1 MENGTITAY
10 ALDMIQQR
18 GRIMVAPGEKVY
30 EGMIVGEHARD
41 NDLPVN
47 PTKAK
52 QLTNFRSQG
61 DGKGIMLE
69 PPLRLSLER
78 SLEYI
83 KPDEYVEATPKSLRL
98 RKKVLKEHERK
109 RIAKVRAMR
118 IEEVEEPAL
127 A

>member
-1 MENGTITAY
+1 
-10 ALDMIQQR
+10 
-18 GRIMVAPGEKVY
+18 
-30 EGMIVGEHARD
+30 
-41 NDLPVN
+41 
-47 PTKAK
+47 
-52 QLTNFRSQG
+52 
-61 DGKGIMLE
+61 MLE

-83 KPDEYVEATPKSLRL
+83 KSDEYVEATPKSLRL